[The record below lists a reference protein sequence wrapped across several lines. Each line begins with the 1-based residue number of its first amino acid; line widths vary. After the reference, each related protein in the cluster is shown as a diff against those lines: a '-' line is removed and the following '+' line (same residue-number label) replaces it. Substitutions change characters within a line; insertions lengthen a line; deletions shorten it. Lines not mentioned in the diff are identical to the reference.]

1 MKFWIYLNGIQ
12 QGPYTFEQVKL
23 LPLEPTTPVWYD
35 GLPKW
40 LPAAQAPA
48 TAPLFAAQP
57 QAEPQVMDDGCGQA
71 FGAPAPAAGP
81 VYAPQPA
88 MQQPAAGEP
97 MPKRP
102 PTYMVWCILFTILC
116 CSPVALAGII
126 TGSISTS
133 RYNAGDYEGAQRM
146 SNATEWLLIISI
158 VWAIIG
164 LPVSIA
170 FNL

>member
-48 TAPLFAAQP
+48 TAPLFAAQA
-57 QAEPQVMDDGCGQA
+57 QAEPQVDDAAQT
-71 FGAPAPAAGP
+71 FGAPAPGP
-81 VYAPQPA
+81 VYTQEA
-88 MQQPAAGEP
+88 MQQPAVGEP

-126 TGSISTS
+126 TGSISSS
-133 RYNAGDYEGAQRM
+133 RYNAGDYAGAQRM

-158 VWAIIG
+158 VWAIEG
-164 LPVSIA
+164 LPVSLA